1 MEYITIA
8 ISAITLIIAIVIL
21 IKSKKDNSALI
32 RDEIDRAVRGF
43 GDIVSKNQQEIGKMQ
58 SERLAQIETR
68 TQEVKNTL
76 DKRLDVLREENT
88 KAIDKLRQE
97 NSEQLLSIRKTVDE
111 KLQET
116 LENRISKSFKLVS
129 ERLEEVY
136 KGLGEMQTLS
146 RGVGDLKKVL
156 SNVKTR
162 GILGEA
168 QLGAIL
174 EEMLSP
180 TQYDVNVATVPNSKN
195 VVEFAI
201 KLPDREGNT
210 TYMPIDSKFPA
221 DTYEA
226 LLNAYEGGDK
236 AEVEAMAKALR
247 TRLLGEAKDIHEKYV
262 SPPYT
267 TDFAIMFL
275 PLEGLYAEAV
285 NRGLV
290 EELQSTYKVMVAG
303 PSNMAAMLSAIR
315 MGFKTLAIEKQTAQ
329 VWEILGAAKSEF
341 ENFEKVLLATQNRLN
356 QANAELD
363 KLVGVR
369 TRAIVKK
376 LRSVETIDAPQL
388 FDSNI
393 AETDEN

>member
-1 MEYITIA
+1 MNYIILA
-8 ISAITLIIAIVIL
+8 ISAILLIVAIIVL
-21 IKSKKDNSALI
+21 IRGKSDNSSVI
-32 RDEIDRAVRGF
+32 CDEIDRAVRNF
-43 GDIVSKNQQEIGKMQ
+43 GDIVSRNQKEIGKMQ
-58 SERLAQIETR
+58 SERLAQIENR
-68 TQEVKNTL
+68 TDELKNTL

-97 NSEQLLSIRKTVDE
+97 NSEQLMNIRKTVDE

-136 KGLGEMQTLS
+136 KGLGEMQNLS

-180 TQYDVNVATVPNSKN
+180 TQYDVNIATIPNSKN

-201 KLPDREGNT
+201 KLPDREGNN

-221 DTYEA
+221 DTYES
-226 LLNAYEGGDK
+226 LLNAYDSGEKSQVD
-236 AEVEAMAKALR
+236 AAAKALR
-247 TRLLGEAKDIHEKYV
+247 QRLLGEAKDIHEKYV

-275 PLEGLYAEAV
+275 PVEGLYAEAV

-290 EELQSTYKVMVAG
+290 DELQSTYKIMVAG

-341 ENFEKVLLATQNRLN
+341 ENFEKVLMATQNRLN

-369 TRAIVKK
+369 TRAIVRK
-376 LRSVETIDAPQL
+376 LRSVESVDAPQL
-388 FDSNI
+388 FDANI
-393 AETDEN
+393 ADESEN

>member
-1 MEYITIA
+1 MEYIILG
-8 ISAITLIIAIVIL
+8 ISAITLIVAIVIL
-21 IKSKKDNSALI
+21 VRTRSDNSAII

-43 GDIVSKNQQEIGKMQ
+43 GDIVSRNQQEIGKMQ
-58 SERLAQIETR
+58 SERLTQIEKR
-68 TQEVKNTL
+68 TGEVKDTL
-76 DKRLDVLREENT
+76 DKRMDVLREENT

-136 KGLGEMQTLS
+136 KGLGEMQSLS

-180 TQYDVNVATVPNSKN
+180 TQYDVNVATVPNSRN

-226 LLNAYEGGDK
+226 LLDAYESADK
-236 AEVEAMAKALR
+236 AQVDTARKALR
-247 TRLLGEAKDIHEKYV
+247 ARLMGEAKDIHDKYV

-267 TDFAIMFL
+267 TDFAVMFL
-275 PLEGLYAEAV
+275 PVEGLYAEAV
-285 NRGLV
+285 NNGLID
-290 EELQSTYKVMVAG
+290 ELQSTYKVMVAG
-303 PSNMAAMLSAIR
+303 PGNMAAMLSAIR

-341 ENFEKVLLATQNRLN
+341 ENFHKVLAATQTRLN

-369 TRAIVKK
+369 TRAIVRK
-376 LRSVETIDAPQL
+376 LRSVESIDSPEMFEEL
-388 FDSNI
+388 S
-393 AETDEN
+393 E

>member
-1 MEYITIA
+1 MNYIILA
-8 ISAITLIIAIVIL
+8 ISAILLIVAIIVL
-21 IKSKKDNSALI
+21 IRGKSDNSSVI
-32 RDEIDRAVRGF
+32 RDEIDRAVRNF
-43 GDIVSKNQQEIGKMQ
+43 GDIVSRNQKEIGKMQ
-58 SERLAQIETR
+58 SERLAQIENR
-68 TQEVKNTL
+68 TDELKNTL

-97 NSEQLLSIRKTVDE
+97 NSEQLMNIRKTVDE

-136 KGLGEMQTLS
+136 KGLGEMQNLS

-180 TQYDVNVATVPNSKN
+180 TQYDVNIATIPNSKN

-201 KLPDREGNT
+201 KLPDREGNN

-221 DTYEA
+221 DTYES
-226 LLNAYEGGDK
+226 LLNAYDSGEKSQVD
-236 AEVEAMAKALR
+236 AAAKALR
-247 TRLLGEAKDIHEKYV
+247 QRLLGEAKDIHEKYV

-275 PLEGLYAEAV
+275 PVEGLYAEAV

-290 EELQSTYKVMVAG
+290 DELQSTYKIMVAG

-341 ENFEKVLLATQNRLN
+341 ENFEKVLMATQNRLN

-369 TRAIVKK
+369 TRAIVRK
-376 LRSVETIDAPQL
+376 LRSVESVDAPQL
-388 FDSNI
+388 FDANI
-393 AETDEN
+393 ADESEN